1 MSERSVA
8 QELEKLAAAP
18 AAPPFDPATATVQ
31 TRQGFVLS
39 PELQKNRAT
48 YRNNKAV
55 QKQHKAQMYRSRA
68 GKNSRYKDHYDPCE
82 FSNRSSSDSSR

>member
-1 MSERSVA
+1 M
-8 QELEKLAAAP
+8 AAAP
-18 AAPPFDPATATVQ
+18 AAPPFDPAKATVYVAGT
-31 TRQGFVLS
+31 TRGYVLS

-68 GKNSRYKDHYDPCE
+68 GKNRYRDHYDPCE
-82 FSNRSSSDSSR
+82 CSPRSSSDLLSR